1 MKKRIATLLLT
12 VAMAAALFTGP
23 ALARDYD
30 HDGDNDSAWRSAQGW
45 RQPPAYQG
53 HGNRYGYG
61 YPYSGQAYGNQPGR
75 YAYAYPYN
83 QPGRYAYAYPY
94 SGQGYRPYG
103 YPYSGYRGYP
113 SQGWKGWHHGH
124 NRSHHDRDHDGD

>member
-53 HGNRYGYG
+53 YGNRYGYG
-61 YPYSGQAYGNQPGR
+61 YPYSGQAY
-75 YAYAYPYN
+75 AN

-113 SQGWKGWHHGH
+113 SQGWNSGAGWHHGH